1 MSIKCKECCEQTL
14 FVIVDTDF
22 KNENQVKFSLIP
34 KVQNNMVPMYLNT
47 YAGQYIESYFHQDAV
62 LWGNSSVW
70 DTATQSVMN
79 SDEAFLQSFQ
89 EFDKDFLAKKYDT
102 SEKSFKHFAPD
113 FAWKCSKTLFLLNLN
128 FNFFTLLIFLENA
141 HFLYT
146 INFWYFFAQNIFN
159 CSYYLVFTK

>member
-62 LWGNSSVW
+62 L
-70 DTATQSVMN
+70 
-79 SDEAFLQSFQ
+79 
-89 EFDKDFLAKKYDT
+89 
-102 SEKSFKHFAPD
+102 
-113 FAWKCSKTLFLLNLN
+113 
-128 FNFFTLLIFLENA
+128 
-141 HFLYT
+141 
-146 INFWYFFAQNIFN
+146 
-159 CSYYLVFTK
+159 